1 MWIKHSPK
9 GEGIIG
15 ELMVYLRC
23 QPMQGPCEEA
33 KMSIKTIGLLSP
45 GDMGSVVGKVLQSHG
60 LRVLT
65 CLKGRSERTRM
76 LAREAQIEAVPTY
89 EELVGGTEMILS
101 IVVPEEALN
110 TARLVAATL
119 RAAGQTT
126 TFVDCNAV
134 SPGTAK
140 AIAEAITA
148 AGSRFIDAGI
158 IGPPPR
164 QPGVTRIYASGP
176 EVELFAELSNH
187 GLDIRPLGRDIGLA
201 SGIKMCYAAL
211 TKGMTAIAVESLV
224 TAHIM
229 GLYEPL
235 VAEFQ
240 QSQGDR
246 YRTMERQIP
255 VMPTKAGRWIGEM
268 EEIAK
273 TFGDQGLTPK
283 MHQGAA
289 DVYRFVG
296 STSLAEETPE
306 THDRNRTLVQ
316 VIEGLAAHLRESA
329 TPRLLS

>member
-1 MWIKHSPK
+1 
-9 GEGIIG
+9 
-15 ELMVYLRC
+15 
-23 QPMQGPCEEA
+23 
-33 KMSIKTIGLLSP
+33 MSIKTIGLLSP

-89 EELVGGTEMILS
+89 EDLLGQTEMMLS

-110 TARLVAATL
+110 TARLVAATM
-119 RAAGQTT
+119 RHTGHHPMY
-126 TFVDCNAV
+126 VDCNAV
-134 SPGTAK
+134 SPGTVGAM
-140 AIAEAITA
+140 AEVITA

-164 QPGVTRIYASGP
+164 QPGVTRFYASGP
-176 EVELFAELSNH
+176 EVERFAELSNY

-224 TAHIM
+224 TAHMM
-229 GLYEPL
+229 GVYEAL
-235 VAEFQ
+235 VAELQ
-240 QSQGDR
+240 LSQGDR
-246 YRTMERQIP
+246 YRTIERQLP
-255 VMPTKAGRWIGEM
+255 VMPTKASRWIGEM

-306 THDRNRTLVQ
+306 TRDRNRTLRQ
-316 VIEGLAAHLRESA
+316 VIEELAAHLQGRAE
-329 TPRLLS
+329 PRLLS

>member
-1 MWIKHSPK
+1 MT
-9 GEGIIG
+9 
-15 ELMVYLRC
+15 
-23 QPMQGPCEEA
+23 
-33 KMSIKTIGLLSP
+33 IKTIGLLSP

-76 LAREAQIEAVPTY
+76 LAREAQIEAAPTY
-89 EELVGGTEMILS
+89 EDLVGGTEMMLS
-101 IVVPEEALN
+101 ILVPEEALN
-110 TARLVAATL
+110 TARLVTATM
-119 RAAGQTT
+119 RDTGRHPIY
-126 TFVDCNAV
+126 VDCNAV
-134 SPGTAK
+134 SPVTVK
-140 AIAEAITA
+140 AMAEVITA

-164 QPGVTRIYASGP
+164 QPGVTRFYASGP
-176 EVELFAELSNH
+176 EVERFAELSNY

-224 TAHIM
+224 TAHMI
-229 GLYEPL
+229 GVYEAL
-235 VAEFQ
+235 VAELQ
-240 QSQGDR
+240 LSQADR
-246 YRTMERQIP
+246 YRTIERQLP

-296 STSLAEETPE
+296 STPLAEETPE
-306 THDRNRTLVQ
+306 TRDRNRTLLQ
-316 VIEGLAAHLRESA
+316 VIEGLAAYLQETA
-329 TPRLLS
+329 APRLPS